1 MNTLDL
7 QKTLKALGFDPGPI
21 DGLPGRKT
29 TAAVVAF
36 QTANH
41 LQPDGIVGPATLRKL
56 AERAPVAI
64 APALSGLPMVPWIEL
79 ALTFLGV
86 REVAGPGS
94 ARRIQAMWE
103 RAGGW
108 VAAFFRANGG
118 DAVAW
123 CGLFVQNAIAT
134 TLPKE
139 PLPSNPLSAL
149 AYLKFGV
156 TIPLTAPRFGCIGV
170 KKRKG
175 GGHVFFV
182 VGETPTH
189 FHALG
194 GNQGNAV
201 SVMPIAKSEVEG
213 LRWPSTVPL
222 PPATGPLKPWAGR
235 VGAAGQSEA

>member
-41 LQPDGIVGPATLRKL
+41 LVADGIVGPATLRKL
-56 AERAPVAI
+56 AERAPVAV

-94 ARRIQAMWE
+94 APRIQAMWE

-108 VAAFFRANGG
+108 VATFFRANGG

-139 PLPSNPLSAL
+139 ALPSNPLSAL

-156 TIPLTAPRFGCIGV
+156 AITTARFGCIGV
-170 KKRKG
+170 KKRSG
-175 GGHVFFV
+175 GGHVFFI

-189 FHALG
+189 YHALG

-201 SVMPIAKSEVEG
+201 SVVPIAKKDVEG

-222 PPATGPLKPWAGR
+222 PVASGPLKPWTGR
-235 VGAAGQSEA
+235 VGAAGASEA